1 MLHFELVLIY
11 ILKLLLPIQINLM
24 SESST
29 ANFQEVIKALLNE
42 DELFS
47 LRERRNNSR
56 KNFVRQVTVVLC
68 EQPKNRLNGFTRD
81 LSDGGIGLIHKFQ
94 VEPGSKALV
103 TIHRLWD
110 QPVVLKCE
118 TQWSTSNHQ
127 GWFQS
132 GWRILS
138 IESELN

>member
-1 MLHFELVLIY
+1 
-11 ILKLLLPIQINLM
+11 M

-29 ANFQEVIKALLNE
+29 ASFEEVVKALLNE

-56 KNFVRQVTVVLC
+56 KNFVRQVTVVFC
-68 EQPKNRLNGFTRD
+68 DRPKVRLNGFTRD
-81 LSDGGIGLIHKFQ
+81 LSQGGIGLIHKFQ
-94 VEPGSKALV
+94 VESGAKALI

-118 TQWSTSNHQ
+118 ARWSSSNHQ

-132 GWRILS
+132 GWTILS
-138 IESELN
+138 VESDLH